1 MRVQIMGI
9 VNRTPDSF
17 FDGGQYLDDS
27 AARAR
32 VDRLVQDGADI
43 IDVGCESTR
52 PGAPEVSATDQIARL
67 GDIIRYI
74 TRQGSMASVDT
85 TSPEVAE
92 HATRQGARMINSVA
106 LDPAGDLGRIAAKAD
121 ADLVLTHCRG
131 SMTQMAGFSQY
142 RQDAYGDVVDDVA
155 TEWQA
160 AAQLALSAGLA
171 NDRLIVDPGLG
182 FTKNAAQSLELCAR
196 LGELKRR
203 LGGLRVLVGP
213 SRKSYI
219 AATVA
224 AERGGPPPEPGERLG
239 GTIAAVVD
247 CVARGADIVRVH
259 DVAEVVQALA
269 YGSAIG
275 ALSEAKAAGGETRG
289 DAMGVGHRTGSEDG
303 PSDAE
308 LGGGSA

>member
-32 VDRLVQDGADI
+32 VDQLVRDGADI
-43 IDVGCESTR
+43 VDVGCESTR
-52 PGAPEVSATDQIARL
+52 PGAPKVSATDQIARL
-67 GDIIRYI
+67 GDIIGHI
-74 TRQGSMASVDT
+74 TRQGCVASVDT
-85 TSPEVAE
+85 TSPEVAD
-92 HATRQGARMINSVA
+92 HATGQGARMINSVA
-106 LDPAGDLGRIAAKAD
+106 LDPAGELGRIAAKAN

-131 SMTQMAGFSQY
+131 SMTKMTGFSEY
-142 RQDAYGDVVDDVA
+142 DQDGYGDVVQDVA

-160 AAQLALSAGLA
+160 AAKLAISAGLA
-171 NDRLIVDPGLG
+171 SDRLIFDPGLG
-182 FTKNAAQSLELCAR
+182 FTKNATQSLELCAR
-196 LGELKRR
+196 LAELKQR
-203 LGGLRVLVGP
+203 LGGVRVLVGP

-219 AATVA
+219 AATVV
-224 AERGGPPPEPGERLG
+224 AERGGEPPSPTARLG
-239 GTIAAVVD
+239 GTIAAVID

-275 ALSEAKAAGGETRG
+275 ALSGAKTADHETQG
-289 DAMGVGHRTGSEDG
+289 DAMRVGHHAGSDDG
-303 PSDAE
+303 PSTAE
-308 LGGGSA
+308 LGGGGA